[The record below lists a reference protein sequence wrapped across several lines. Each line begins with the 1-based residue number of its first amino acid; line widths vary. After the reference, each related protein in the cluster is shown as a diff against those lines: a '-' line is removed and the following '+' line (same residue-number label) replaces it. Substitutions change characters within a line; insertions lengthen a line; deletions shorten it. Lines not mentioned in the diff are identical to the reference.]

1 MESLWVSK
9 IERLRSL
16 VEEWV
21 LQPKIAV
28 DTEFIR
34 VETFYPVPALVQ
46 LAIADQAWL
55 IDPLAVKRPEV
66 LARVFYSQDCLK
78 VMHACYEDLEVI
90 ERLTQLSCRNVF
102 DTQLGAA
109 YMGMGPQIGYQR
121 LVQEMLGV
129 RVDKEESRSD
139 WLQRPLSSAQI
150 HYALQDV
157 AYLLPIHR
165 MMQEQLQAKG
175 HWERICE
182 DHQLLLSEREDL
194 VSDEERYTQVANAW
208 KLKPRNL
215 HVLRALCVWREQ
227 EARRRDLPRTFL
239 IRNNSLLPLAQQLPL
254 QRSALSLVEGMTPR
268 ILRREGDAL
277 LEVIKHAAAEPV
289 SMFPPRL
296 PLPWPREI
304 QVIHGLMRVLID
316 QVAEG
321 LQLPSDL
328 VVRKRHFDE
337 LIECYLGIRSPS
349 PRWLGWRHEVI
360 YTPMMV
366 LLAGHDQEIRTM
378 HQARHGSV

>member
-1 MESLWVSK
+1 MWVSK

-16 VEEWV
+16 VDEWV
-21 LQPKIAV
+21 LQPRIAV

-78 VMHACYEDLEVI
+78 VIHACYEDLEVI
-90 ERLTQLSCRNVF
+90 ERLTQLSCRHIF

-129 RVDKEESRSD
+129 HVDKEESRSD
-139 WLQRPLSSAQI
+139 WLQRPLSSTQL

-157 AYLLPIHR
+157 AHLLPIHR

-175 HWERICE
+175 HWERISE
-182 DHQLLLSEREDL
+182 DHQLMLLEREDT
-194 VSDEERYTQVANAW
+194 VADEELYTQVTNAW

-215 HVLRALCVWREQ
+215 HVLRALCIWREH
-227 EARRRDLPRTFL
+227 EARRRDLPRSFL
-239 IRNNSLLPLAQQLPL
+239 IRHNSLLLLAQQLPL
-254 QRSALSLVEGMTPR
+254 HRTALSLIEGMTPR
-268 ILRREGDAL
+268 ILRREGDAI
-277 LEVIKHAAAEPV
+277 LEVIKNAAADPV
-289 SMFPPRL
+289 SQFPPVL

-304 QVIHGLMRVLID
+304 QTIHAAIRALVN

-321 LQLPSDL
+321 LQLPADI
-328 VVRKRHFDE
+328 VVRKRHLDD
-337 LIECYLGIRSPS
+337 LIECYLGVRSPT

-360 YTPMMV
+360 YTPIMA
-366 LLAGHDQEIRTM
+366 LLKQHDSEIRTM
-378 HQARHGSV
+378 YQVRHGSV